1 MVLESSNEV
10 GSATLREATAFDRA
24 EVAWLR
30 VLKANMHKDTG
41 IPVKGQTYRQ
51 TDRRVLTQN
60 TGSSIQGGIERVYLK
75 GIVPRKSFMRVS
87 LPKTSSGVATSSP
100 PSAK

>member
-1 MVLESSNEV
+1 MVLESSNEA

-30 VLKANMHKDTG
+30 VLKANMHKDTWT
-41 IPVKGQTYRQ
+41 PV
-51 TDRRVLTQN
+51 
-60 TGSSIQGGIERVYLK
+60 IQGGIERVYLK

-100 PSAK
+100 TSAK